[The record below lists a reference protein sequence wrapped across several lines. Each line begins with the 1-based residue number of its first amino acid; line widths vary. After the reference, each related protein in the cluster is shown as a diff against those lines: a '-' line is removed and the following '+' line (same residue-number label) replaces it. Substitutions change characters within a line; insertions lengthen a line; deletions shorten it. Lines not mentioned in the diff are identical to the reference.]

1 MHNGKCLILA
11 EIADCFYKRI
21 KIKQQNGILKKWK
34 HKFVLS
40 MGINA
45 KVLDTSIYFLFAE
58 LEPFA
63 MKDFSAKSEFEFS

>member
-1 MHNGKCLILA
+1 
-11 EIADCFYKRI
+11 
-21 KIKQQNGILKKWK
+21 
-34 HKFVLS
+34 

-63 MKDFSAKSEFEFS
+63 MKYSITLFDHFRPVKQPGEYFAKEWSE